1 MGVSPFGRWFDDLNH
16 RAAQRV
22 TTALYRMRQGNF
34 SNVKGVGKG
43 VFEFRINYGPGY
55 RIYFGKDGARIV
67 ILLGGG
73 DKSSQQNDIS
83 AAQRRWS
90 DYKIRKRNRR

>member
-1 MGVSPFGRWFDDLNH
+1 MGVSPFERWFDDLDH
-16 RAAQRV
+16 RAAQKV
-22 TTALYRMRQGNF
+22 TTALYRMQQGNF

-43 VFEFRINYGPGY
+43 VFEFRISYGPGY
-55 RIYFGKDGARIV
+55 RIYFGKDGNQIV

-73 DKSSQQNDIS
+73 DKSRQQRDIA